1 MKDRLAQL
9 RDLQVQSDLPP
20 EYEET
25 NLSEE
30 DKTNPF
36 LNDFFSQ
43 IEVIQQ
49 DIRDIQDNVQE
60 IKKKQSAILSAPQS
74 GDKMKEELEQFMADI
89 TRSAN
94 RVKQILKGMEKSI
107 KDQENSNQGNFADI
121 RIKKCQHAALS
132 REFVEVMTEYNKI
145 QNDYRDK
152 CKNRIK
158 RQLEITNTEK
168 SYTDEEV
175 EEMIESKNPAIFTQ
189 GIITDTQQAKQSLRE
204 IEARHNDIIKLE
216 TSIRELHE
224 MFTDMA
230 ILVQSQGEMIDRIEY
245 NVEQA
250 AEYVQRAVVDT
261 KKAVRYQSKAR
272 RKKIMIAICLAVMLA
287 PPMNIRMHK
296 LWKVIRSTSE
306 WLRMITT
313 ISILCDLQ

>member
-272 RKKIMIAICLAVMLA
+272 RKKIMIAICLAVMVLILA
-287 PPMNIRMHK
+287 LIIYFS
-296 LWKVIRSTSE
+296 VA
-306 WLRMITT
+306 
-313 ISILCDLQ
+313 